1 MLGLG
6 IIIGILIG
14 AAIGSAI
21 SGHVAYMDG
30 ITDERRKWYIH
41 AHCHFHKEEDF
52 KEGEEDD
59 D

>member
-6 IIIGILIG
+6 IIIGIWIG
-14 AAIGSAI
+14 VAIGCAMG
-21 SGHVAYMDG
+21 GHIAYEEG
-30 ITDERRKWYIH
+30 IMDERRKWYIH
-41 AHCHFHKEEDF
+41 AERHFYKEEDF

>member
-1 MLGLG
+1 MIVIG

-30 ITDERRKWYIH
+30 VMDEKRKWYVH
-41 AHCHFHKEEDF
+41 AHWHLHDEESF
-52 KEGEEDD
+52 KEGGEE
-59 D
+59 